1 MGRDRPQKKK
11 KELCVWLKKKHPPP
25 ICCVSSSILQFFE
38 DGGGW
43 GSKIFFWTPSKCQT
57 LTHLSSKILS
67 FSAEKKTCERKTDE
81 QIYTHAAA
89 DIYDDGEIRRVVVIA
104 IAIVERILEN
114 ESRAASSA
122 RTIHATSGGASKI
135 LLGGRILREED
146 RRKNNRHPRAPSS
159 LCLSRNKKLNSLRT
173 FRVKSEANDD
183 GEFCTERVSRRFSCA
198 RALFCFLQLGLKG
211 EEEPIDTFALYFIQS
226 GKTREFFTERVS
238 LTLSFSLSLFLRA
251 RQSPRR
257 FSLFFSLLLRIE
269 FLMRTRK

>member
-43 GSKIFFWTPSKCQT
+43 GSKNFFFGLHPNAKHSHTSLPK
-57 LTHLSSKILS
+57 
-67 FSAEKKTCERKTDE
+67 FSLFPQKKKTCERKTDE

-122 RTIHATSGGASKI
+122 RTIHATSGGASESFW
-135 LLGGRILREED
+135 GDEFYTRGRQ
-146 RRKNNRHPRAPSS
+146 
-159 LCLSRNKKLNSLRT
+159 KK
-173 FRVKSEANDD
+173 K
-183 GEFCTERVSRRFSCA
+183 
-198 RALFCFLQLGLKG
+198 Q
-211 EEEPIDTFALYFIQS
+211 
-226 GKTREFFTERVS
+226 
-238 LTLSFSLSLFLRA
+238 
-251 RQSPRR
+251 
-257 FSLFFSLLLRIE
+257 
-269 FLMRTRK
+269 

>member
-43 GSKIFFWTPSKCQT
+43 GSKIFFLDSIQMPNTHTPLFQNSLFFRRK
-57 LTHLSSKILS
+57 
-67 FSAEKKTCERKTDE
+67 KKTCERKTDE

-122 RTIHATSGGASKI
+122 RTIHATSGGASESF
-135 LLGGRILREED
+135 LGDEFYTRGRQ
-146 RRKNNRHPRAPSS
+146 
-159 LCLSRNKKLNSLRT
+159 KK
-173 FRVKSEANDD
+173 K
-183 GEFCTERVSRRFSCA
+183 
-198 RALFCFLQLGLKG
+198 Q
-211 EEEPIDTFALYFIQS
+211 
-226 GKTREFFTERVS
+226 
-238 LTLSFSLSLFLRA
+238 
-251 RQSPRR
+251 
-257 FSLFFSLLLRIE
+257 
-269 FLMRTRK
+269 

>member
-1 MGRDRPQKKK
+1 MSK
-11 KELCVWLKKKHPPP
+11 KEKRSACGSKKKHPP
-25 ICCVSSSILQFFE
+25 ICVYSSILQFFE

-43 GSKIFFWTPSKCQT
+43 GSKIFFGDSIQMPNNHTSLPK
-57 LTHLSSKILS
+57 
-67 FSAEKKTCERKTDE
+67 FSLFPQKKKTNERPTNK
-81 QIYTHAAA
+81 Y
-89 DIYDDGEIRRVVVIA
+89 
-104 IAIVERILEN
+104 ILMLLQTSTTTGKLDASSSSPSPSPSSRGSSRTN
-114 ESRAASSA
+114 LAPHRPHGRSTRRAAVRA
-122 RTIHATSGGASKI
+122 NPFWGTNFT
-135 LLGGRILREED
+135 REED

-257 FSLFFSLLLRIE
+257 FSLSVPFYYGLSF
-269 FLMRTRK
+269 